1 MFFFTRADKIKNKP
15 TNHRTKMQKTNL
27 FLMLCLV
34 CGLCACRRL
43 EYGAHLEEE
52 LDEKNAP
59 LLETLEKE
67 SEERKLRSEV
77 MSRFSYIR
85 KLIAERK
92 LDKAEES
99 LAEMR
104 SLTDYSED
112 VKSLQELI
120 ELARKLS
127 TDTTELAIDRQLIL
141 QESTDEMKLPSKY
154 DTYVQ
159 VDAPAMPENPH
170 SNLEILLDQ
179 KVSMRISNM
188 PLDEFAMQL
197 GTLDGLNIADPLNVI
212 FSNETMKSKTF
223 SANFKDVPLKEV
235 FAYISR
241 NLKVD
246 FNVVDNLIWVTAAA
260 NEDTGVP
267 LETRIIP
274 LRQGIIPK
282 VPEGIG
288 VSGQT
293 AFTTTAEDDDDLESA
308 LKSFYEKTK
317 TGGSYKL
324 FRTRNML
331 LVNDTRA
338 NIHRVEE
345 LVKILDKPPYQ
356 VLIEARFMTVSQ
368 KDLRDVGVELK
379 NFTDASSSSTSG
391 TATKDDLKNNKLSF
405 GNFLTELGAIQKG
418 NPDGIGSLTIS
429 GILGNRS
436 FDVVLSAIENKTST
450 VTISAPRITTLNNRT
465 ARIRKGDK
473 RYYFEQYNLQT
484 VDLGDNKGKD
494 QMLVPVGKPTAMP
507 LGITFDVKPSV
518 GNDGQTILLGLKPE
532 IITFEDWED
541 YTSSESKTVDKTT
554 TTYQTQVKL
563 PRTHEQTIAASVAI
577 NSGETVILG
586 GMVENVHRT
595 SVKKIPF
602 LGDIPLIGFLFRHT
616 EEIMEPSNLL
626 IFVTA
631 TVINEQGEYV
641 IISE

>member
-1 MFFFTRADKIKNKP
+1 
-15 TNHRTKMQKTNL
+15 MQKINF
-27 FLMLCLV
+27 FLMLVLV
-34 CGLCACRRL
+34 CVLCGCRRL
-43 EYGAHLEEE
+43 EYGKHLEAE

-59 LLETLEKE
+59 LLETLEQE
-67 SEERKLRSEV
+67 SEERELRSEV
-77 MSRFSYIR
+77 MKRFSYIR
-85 KLIAERK
+85 KLISERK

-104 SLTDYSED
+104 SLTAYSED
-112 VKSLQELI
+112 IKSLQELI

-127 TDTTELAIDRQLIL
+127 TDTTELAIDRQLML
-141 QESTDEMKLPSKY
+141 QEATEEMKLPSKY
-154 DTYVQ
+154 DSYVT
-159 VDAPAMPENPH
+159 VEPPSMPDTPQ
-170 SNLEILLDQ
+170 SNLELLLNQ
-179 KVSMRISNM
+179 KVSMHISDM
-188 PLDEFAMQL
+188 PLEEFAMQL

-212 FSNETMKSKTF
+212 FSNEAMKSKTF
-223 SANFKDVPLKEV
+223 SANFKDVALKEI

-246 FNVVDNLIWVTAAA
+246 FNVVDNLIWVTAAP
-260 NEDTGVP
+260 NEDSSVP

-293 AFTTTAEDDDDLESA
+293 AFATATEDDDDLESA
-308 LKSFYEKTK
+308 LKLFYEKNK

-324 FRTRNML
+324 FHTRNML

-338 NIHRVEE
+338 NIHRIEE
-345 LVKILDKPPYQ
+345 LVKSLEKPPYQ

-368 KDLRDVGVELK
+368 KDLHDVGVELK
-379 NFTDASSSSTSG
+379 NFTDASGSSTAE
-391 TATKDDLKNNKLSF
+391 TVTKDDLKTNKLTF
-405 GNFLTELGAIQKG
+405 GNFLTELGAIQAG

-465 ARIRKGDK
+465 ARIRKGDR

-484 VDLGDNKGKD
+484 IDLGENRGKD
-494 QMLVPVGKPTAMP
+494 QRLVPFGKPANLP

-518 GNDGQTILLGLKPE
+518 GNDGKTILLGLKPE
-532 IITFEDWED
+532 IITFEEWED
-541 YTSSESKTVDKTT
+541 YTSSETQTVDKTT

-563 PRTHEQTIAASVAI
+563 PRTHEQTIAASVSI

-595 SVKKIPF
+595 SVKKIPL
-602 LGDIPLIGFLFRHT
+602 LGDIPLLGFLFRHKV
-616 EEIMEPSNLL
+616 EEMEPSNLL

-631 TVINEQGEYV
+631 TVINEKGEYV
-641 IISE
+641 IVSE